1 MPGQD
6 RNRSAKRRPA
16 RASTAARCAAALAI
30 ALLACSGARAEQ
42 VVAPSQAPNATPPG
56 VAPTPA
62 SRPGLLDTIGR
73 VFDDSVDSVKA
84 GLDSARDTL
93 GGLGGQAG
101 GAAKGAA
108 DAATGVAKG
117 AADVAAGV
125 SGAATGAAKGA
136 ADSVVRLPATRL
148 ISGRERCAMA
158 PNGAP
163 DCRAAASA
171 LCKANGFGQG
181 NSVDMQS
188 AEKCPARVYIS
199 GRQSPGDC
207 SIEHFVTSAM
217 CQ

>member
-30 ALLACSGARAEQ
+30 ALLACSGTRAEQ
-42 VVAPSQAPNATPPG
+42 AVAPSQAPNATPPG
-56 VAPTPA
+56 VTPP

-125 SGAATGAAKGA
+125 SDAATGAAKGA
-136 ADSVVRLPATRL
+136 ADSVVRLPGTRL

>member
-1 MPGQD
+1 MAGQD

-30 ALLACSGARAEQ
+30 ALLACSSARAEQ
-42 VVAPSQAPNATPPG
+42 AVAPSQAPNATPPG
-56 VAPTPA
+56 VTPTPA

-73 VFDDSVDSVKA
+73 LFDDSVDSVKA

-108 DAATGVAKG
+108 DAATG
-117 AADVAAGV
+117 
-125 SGAATGAAKGA
+125 AAKGA
-136 ADSVVRLPATRL
+136 ADSVVRLPGTRL